1 MSTGTRVVHRQPI
14 PHHGGQQL
22 TERFIITDDDESA
35 MNLDD
40 PSKPKI
46 PRSPSRRRVSC
57 VRQEGPAGPVV
68 ATARLEVHWVA
79 AEAEVEAIS

>member
-1 MSTGTRVVHRQPI
+1 
-14 PHHGGQQL
+14 
-22 TERFIITDDDESA
+22 

-57 VRQEGPAGPVV
+57 VREEVPAGAVV
-68 ATARLEVHWVA
+68 ATARLEVHWVVT
-79 AEAEVEAIS
+79 EAEVEAISWI